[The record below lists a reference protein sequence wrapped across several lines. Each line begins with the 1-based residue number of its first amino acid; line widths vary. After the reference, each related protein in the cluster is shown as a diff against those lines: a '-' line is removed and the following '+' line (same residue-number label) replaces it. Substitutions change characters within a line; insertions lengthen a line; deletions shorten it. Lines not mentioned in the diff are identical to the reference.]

1 MRKLNS
7 IINIDLHIHS
17 KASDYKE
24 EKGLVEE
31 SNIDNIDILLEKLN
45 DNNINMFSITDH
57 NRFDYDLY
65 SAIRNKINEGTTK
78 YKNVFEILP
87 GIEFDVKFEE
97 DKEICHVI
105 CIFSNTDKDV
115 ENLKNINNVLNR
127 YGLITEKKGY
137 YSKEKLE
144 NVLKDIGLSVVL
156 IAHQHKDIENPSGGK
171 RSISNS
177 VSNVYEYIGSGY
189 INALEYQKPSVQ
201 GMLIDNLKKAD
212 MNIATII
219 GTDCHD
225 WKAYPRHDEKSKAHE
240 YITKIKALPTF
251 KGLVFSITSP
261 ETRFNRYNNKN
272 NNYIKEISIN
282 NEKIELSNGIN
293 AIIGD
298 NGSGKSLLMDIL
310 SNKRQLPIHYKVLK
324 AKNKIDVIYEGDK
337 NIEYIAQGKIIK
349 DVKNGTLFKEN
360 NETYYN
366 KITSKEKFK
375 SNINNYKDK
384 LVGYVNKNIELK
396 NKISNLDNV
405 IYILKE
411 KEVDLYRP
419 KIIIDIELKDDNV
432 FQERENELERII
444 YELKE
449 EYNNNKK
456 FYKEYKLDY
465 INSIKSLEKI
475 MKNIKTKNEL
485 IRKNNKI
492 KSYIIA
498 ATQDFNDEMNKLRT
512 DEEKEKIELID
523 LKKQFVSEITSCI
536 LEQAKERK
544 KPVFPKPIKGTS
556 KKLYNGFVF
565 TKQAR
570 FHLLDLKEQ
579 FFEEMFTSGYDLEKV
594 LKIDTKDEW
603 EKALN
608 GISKLDDFENWN
620 RKVDKFI
627 EKYNSE
633 ETYIEDVSSKE
644 SVGNTP
650 RRSFNCLL

>member
-1 MRKLNS
+1 MEKLNS

-24 EKGLVEE
+24 ENGLVDG
-31 SNIDNIDILLEKLN
+31 SNIDNIEILLEKLE

-65 SAIRNKINEGTTK
+65 LAIRDKIKDEKSK
-78 YKNVFEILP
+78 YKNVLEILP

-97 DKEICHVI
+97 NKKTCHVI

-115 ENLKNINNVLNR
+115 KNLENINNVLSR
-127 YGLITEKKGY
+127 YGLITKKDGY

-144 NVLKDIGLSVVL
+144 NILKDIGVSVVL
-156 IAHQHKDIENPSGGK
+156 IAHQHKDLDNPNGGK
-171 RSISNS
+171 RSLSNS

-225 WKAYPRHDEKSKAHE
+225 WNAYPKHDKDSNAHE
-240 YITKIKALPTF
+240 YITKVKALPTF

-261 ETRFNRYNNKN
+261 ETRFNRCNNKN
-272 NNYIKEISIN
+272 NNFIKKVSIN

-310 SNKRQLPIHYKVLK
+310 SDKRPLQPHYKTLK
-324 AKNKIDVIYEGDK
+324 TKNNIEVMYEGDK
-337 NIEYIAQGKIIK
+337 QIEYIAQGKIIK

-366 KITSKEKFK
+366 KIINKEKFK
-375 SNINNYKDK
+375 NNIIRYKEK
-384 LVGYVNKNIELK
+384 MVAYVNKNIELK
-396 NKISNLDNV
+396 NKISNLDNISYV
-405 IYILKE
+405 LKE
-411 KEVDLYRP
+411 KEIDLYRP
-419 KIIIDIELKDDNV
+419 KIINDLELEDDNI
-432 FQERENELERII
+432 FQERETELERII
-444 YELKE
+444 NELKD
-449 EYNNNKK
+449 EYNDNKK
-456 FYKEYKLDY
+456 FYKQYKLEY

-475 MKNIKTKNEL
+475 LYSINTKNEL
-485 IRKNNKI
+485 IKENNKI

-498 ATQDFNDEMNKLRT
+498 AIQSFNDEMNKLRT
-512 DEEKEKIELID
+512 DEEKEKIECID
-523 LKKQFVSEITSCI
+523 SKKQFITEITSCI
-536 LEQAKERK
+536 LEQSKERK
-544 KPVFPKPIKGTS
+544 KPIFPKPLRGTS
-556 KKLYNGFVF
+556 KKMYNGFCF
-565 TKQAR
+565 TKQAK
-570 FHLLDLKEQ
+570 FHLLDLEEQ
-579 FFEEMFTSGYDLEKV
+579 FFEEMFTSGYNVEKV
-594 LKIDTKDEW
+594 LNIDTKGEW
-603 EKALN
+603 EKALS
-608 GISKLDDFENWN
+608 GISKLDDFENWSK
-620 RKVDKFI
+620 KVDKFI

-650 RRSFNCLL
+650 RRGFNCLL